1 MARAQGIKAGI
12 FRLISAW
19 PFPEQHIRDLA
30 GRVKAFVV
38 PELNMGQM
46 VQEVERHAA
55 GRAKTISVPHAGGTV
70 HKPEVILQAILEAAR

>member
-1 MARAQGIKAGI
+1 
-12 FRLISAW
+12 
-19 PFPEQHIRDLA
+19 
-30 GRVKAFVV
+30 
-38 PELNMGQM
+38 MGQM